1 MWYVVQTVAGR
12 EFAVCRLIESL
23 VEDDVLQECFVPRYE
38 VQKQFR
44 GQWRTC
50 TATLFPGYL
59 IVVTDRVDELESQ
72 LRRVPAF
79 AWVLSND
86 GGFVPLERD
95 EVAWIDAFTEKG
107 HRTVGV
113 SEGVI
118 EGDRIIVLKGPETII
133 SDGAR
138 TEVYTAGTAA
148 LAKAGTGD
156 VLAGA
161 IGGLLAQGVA
171 PFKAACLGV
180 TLHGEAGKIAAEQ
193 FSEVSVCAEE
203 VVESLPQAIQKF
215 LGELDQREACDTT
228 NEEER

>member
-50 TATLFPGYL
+50 TATLFP
-59 IVVTDRVDELESQ
+59 
-72 LRRVPAF
+72 
-79 AWVLSND
+79 WVLSND
-86 GGFVPLERD
+86 GGFGPLERD

-118 EGDRIIVLKGPETII
+118 EGDRIIVLKGPLVGREGWIRKINRRKRTAYLEIDMFGRTIQTKI
-133 SDGAR
+133 GLGIVRKR
-138 TEVYTAGTAA
+138 T
-148 LAKAGTGD
+148 
-156 VLAGA
+156 
-161 IGGLLAQGVA
+161 
-171 PFKAACLGV
+171 
-180 TLHGEAGKIAAEQ
+180 
-193 FSEVSVCAEE
+193 
-203 VVESLPQAIQKF
+203 
-215 LGELDQREACDTT
+215 
-228 NEEER
+228 

>member
-79 AWVLSND
+79 
-86 GGFVPLERD
+86 VPLERD

-118 EGDRIIVLKGPETII
+118 EGDRIIVLKGPLVGREGWIRKINRRKRTAYLEIEMFGRTIQTKI
-133 SDGAR
+133 GLGIVRKR
-138 TEVYTAGTAA
+138 T
-148 LAKAGTGD
+148 
-156 VLAGA
+156 
-161 IGGLLAQGVA
+161 
-171 PFKAACLGV
+171 
-180 TLHGEAGKIAAEQ
+180 
-193 FSEVSVCAEE
+193 
-203 VVESLPQAIQKF
+203 
-215 LGELDQREACDTT
+215 
-228 NEEER
+228 

>member
-44 GQWRTC
+44 GSGAPVRH
-50 TATLFPGYL
+50 AVPRLL

-118 EGDRIIVLKGPETII
+118 EGDRIIVLKGPLVGREGWIRKINRRKRTAYLEIDMFGRTIQTKI
-133 SDGAR
+133 GLGIVRKR
-138 TEVYTAGTAA
+138 T
-148 LAKAGTGD
+148 
-156 VLAGA
+156 
-161 IGGLLAQGVA
+161 
-171 PFKAACLGV
+171 
-180 TLHGEAGKIAAEQ
+180 
-193 FSEVSVCAEE
+193 
-203 VVESLPQAIQKF
+203 
-215 LGELDQREACDTT
+215 
-228 NEEER
+228 

>member
-1 MWYVVQTVAGR
+1 MC
-12 EFAVCRLIESL
+12 CRSAS
-23 VEDDVLQECFVPRYE
+23 CRATRC
-38 VQKQFR
+38 KSSSAA
-44 GQWRTC
+44 QWRTC

-118 EGDRIIVLKGPETII
+118 EGDRIIVLKGPLVGREGWIRKINRRKRTAYLEIDMFGRTIQTKI
-133 SDGAR
+133 GLGIVRKR
-138 TEVYTAGTAA
+138 T
-148 LAKAGTGD
+148 
-156 VLAGA
+156 
-161 IGGLLAQGVA
+161 
-171 PFKAACLGV
+171 
-180 TLHGEAGKIAAEQ
+180 
-193 FSEVSVCAEE
+193 
-203 VVESLPQAIQKF
+203 
-215 LGELDQREACDTT
+215 
-228 NEEER
+228 

>member
-44 GQWRTC
+44 
-50 TATLFPGYL
+50 GYL

-118 EGDRIIVLKGPETII
+118 EGDRIIVLKGPLVGREGWIRKINRRKRTAYLEIDMFGRTIQTKI
-133 SDGAR
+133 GLGIVRKR
-138 TEVYTAGTAA
+138 T
-148 LAKAGTGD
+148 
-156 VLAGA
+156 
-161 IGGLLAQGVA
+161 
-171 PFKAACLGV
+171 
-180 TLHGEAGKIAAEQ
+180 
-193 FSEVSVCAEE
+193 
-203 VVESLPQAIQKF
+203 
-215 LGELDQREACDTT
+215 
-228 NEEER
+228 

>member
-86 GGFVPLERD
+86 NV
-95 EVAWIDAFTEKG
+95 
-107 HRTVGV
+107 
-113 SEGVI
+113 
-118 EGDRIIVLKGPETII
+118 
-133 SDGAR
+133 
-138 TEVYTAGTAA
+138 
-148 LAKAGTGD
+148 
-156 VLAGA
+156 AGA
-161 IGGLLAQGVA
+161 IVGASRPEQVA
-171 PFKAACLGV
+171 SNAAAAGV
-180 TLHGEAGKIAAEQ
+180 TLDATTLAAIDEALGDIVQRDPALTAE
-193 FSEVSVCAEE
+193 STPKTRPA
-203 VVESLPQAIQKF
+203 
-215 LGELDQREACDTT
+215 
-228 NEEER
+228 

>member
-79 AWVLSND
+79 AWVLSATRWR
-86 GGFVPLERD
+86 GSTRSPRRG
-95 EVAWIDAFTEKG
+95 
-107 HRTVGV
+107 
-113 SEGVI
+113 
-118 EGDRIIVLKGPETII
+118 
-133 SDGAR
+133 
-138 TEVYTAGTAA
+138 
-148 LAKAGTGD
+148 
-156 VLAGA
+156 
-161 IGGLLAQGVA
+161 IGRW
-171 PFKAACLGV
+171 ACPRV
-180 TLHGEAGKIAAEQ
+180 
-193 FSEVSVCAEE
+193 
-203 VVESLPQAIQKF
+203 
-215 LGELDQREACDTT
+215 
-228 NEEER
+228 

>member
-1 MWYVVQTVAGR
+1 M
-12 EFAVCRLIESL
+12 
-23 VEDDVLQECFVPRYE
+23 
-38 VQKQFR
+38 QKQFR

-118 EGDRIIVLKGPETII
+118 EGDRIIVLKGPLVGREGWIRKINRRKRTAYLEIEMFGRTIQ
-133 SDGAR
+133 
-138 TEVYTAGTAA
+138 T
-148 LAKAGTGD
+148 K
-156 VLAGA
+156 
-161 IGGLLAQGVA
+161 IG
-171 PFKAACLGV
+171 LGIV
-180 TLHGEAGKIAAEQ
+180 RK
-193 FSEVSVCAEE
+193 
-203 VVESLPQAIQKF
+203 
-215 LGELDQREACDTT
+215 R
-228 NEEER
+228 

>member
-1 MWYVVQTVAGR
+1 MPSRVEEPCMWYVVQTVAGR

-38 VQKQFR
+38 VQKQFQ

-79 AWVLSND
+79 ARVLSND

-118 EGDRIIVLKGPETII
+118 EGDRIIVLKGPLVGREGWIRKINRRKRTAYLEIDMFGRTIQTKI
-133 SDGAR
+133 GLGIVRKR
-138 TEVYTAGTAA
+138 T
-148 LAKAGTGD
+148 
-156 VLAGA
+156 
-161 IGGLLAQGVA
+161 
-171 PFKAACLGV
+171 
-180 TLHGEAGKIAAEQ
+180 
-193 FSEVSVCAEE
+193 
-203 VVESLPQAIQKF
+203 
-215 LGELDQREACDTT
+215 
-228 NEEER
+228 

>member
-12 EFAVCRLIESL
+12 ECAVCRLIESL

-95 EVAWIDAFTEKG
+95 AFTEKG

-118 EGDRIIVLKGPETII
+118 EGDRIIVLKGPLVGREGWIRKINRRKRTAYLEIDMFGRTIQTKI
-133 SDGAR
+133 GLGIVRKR
-138 TEVYTAGTAA
+138 T
-148 LAKAGTGD
+148 
-156 VLAGA
+156 
-161 IGGLLAQGVA
+161 
-171 PFKAACLGV
+171 
-180 TLHGEAGKIAAEQ
+180 
-193 FSEVSVCAEE
+193 
-203 VVESLPQAIQKF
+203 
-215 LGELDQREACDTT
+215 
-228 NEEER
+228 

>member
-86 GGFVPLERD
+86 GGFVPL
-95 EVAWIDAFTEKG
+95 
-107 HRTVGV
+107 
-113 SEGVI
+113 
-118 EGDRIIVLKGPETII
+118 
-133 SDGAR
+133 DGAVVGHTFR
-138 TEVYTAGTAA
+138 LRACIE
-148 LAKAGTGD
+148 
-156 VLAGA
+156 
-161 IGGLLAQGVA
+161 
-171 PFKAACLGV
+171 PFM
-180 TLHGEAGKIAAEQ
+180 
-193 FSEVSVCAEE
+193 SSVFPFC
-203 VVESLPQAIQKF
+203 
-215 LGELDQREACDTT
+215 C
-228 NEEER
+228 

>member
-1 MWYVVQTVAGR
+1 MRENDAACAFRQLRRDEYPRHTCASAAQPKGEAMPSRVEEPCMWYVVQTVAGR

-23 VEDDVLQECFVPRYE
+23 VEDDVLQECFVPKYE

-79 AWVLSND
+79 ARVLSND

-118 EGDRIIVLKGPETII
+118 EGDRIIVLKGPLVGREGWIRKINRRKRTAYLEIDMFGRTIQTKI
-133 SDGAR
+133 GLGIVRKR
-138 TEVYTAGTAA
+138 T
-148 LAKAGTGD
+148 
-156 VLAGA
+156 
-161 IGGLLAQGVA
+161 
-171 PFKAACLGV
+171 
-180 TLHGEAGKIAAEQ
+180 
-193 FSEVSVCAEE
+193 
-203 VVESLPQAIQKF
+203 
-215 LGELDQREACDTT
+215 
-228 NEEER
+228 

>member
-86 GGFVPLERD
+86 GGFRSFGARRGGVDRR
-95 EVAWIDAFTEKG
+95 A
-107 HRTVGV
+107 HREGASDGGRVRGCDRGRPDHRAEGPAGGPRGLDQEDQPSQAHRV
-113 SEGVI
+113 S
-118 EGDRIIVLKGPETII
+118 GDRYVRANHPNENRIGNCQKTNLK
-133 SDGAR
+133 
-138 TEVYTAGTAA
+138 TE
-148 LAKAGTGD
+148 
-156 VLAGA
+156 
-161 IGGLLAQGVA
+161 
-171 PFKAACLGV
+171 
-180 TLHGEAGKIAAEQ
+180 
-193 FSEVSVCAEE
+193 
-203 VVESLPQAIQKF
+203 
-215 LGELDQREACDTT
+215 
-228 NEEER
+228 

>member
-1 MWYVVQTVAGR
+1 MWYGGQAVAGG
-12 EFAVCRLIESL
+12 EFAVGRLLGSL
-23 VEDDVLQECFVPRYE
+23 VEDDVLQGCFVPRYE

-79 AWVLSND
+79 AWVLGND

-118 EGDRIIVLKGPETII
+118 EGDRIIVLKGPLVGRAGWIRKINRRQRTAYLERHMFGRTIQTKSGLGI
-133 SDGAR
+133 GRNR
-138 TEVYTAGTAA
+138 T
-148 LAKAGTGD
+148 
-156 VLAGA
+156 
-161 IGGLLAQGVA
+161 
-171 PFKAACLGV
+171 
-180 TLHGEAGKIAAEQ
+180 
-193 FSEVSVCAEE
+193 
-203 VVESLPQAIQKF
+203 
-215 LGELDQREACDTT
+215 
-228 NEEER
+228 